1 MALVLA
7 APRGR
12 LIDVAAV
19 LFVLNYVAG
28 YAALFVLR
36 FREPDLP
43 RPFRVPGY
51 PFTPALVLL
60 GSLAFLVAAIA
71 DNVRTGLGALLL
83 IGLAAPAGWWFAR
96 KGAAPR

>member
-1 MALVLA
+1 MALVLVG
-7 APRGR
+7 RGR
-12 LIDVAAV
+12 LIDLAAV

-36 FREPDLP
+36 QREPDLP

-51 PFTPALVLL
+51 PVTPALVLL

-71 DNVRTGLGALLL
+71 DNVRTAIGALLL
-83 IGLAAPAGWWFAR
+83 IGLAAPVGWWFAR
-96 KGAAPR
+96 KGHPAP